1 MGGGG
6 GGDLAGDAFDL
17 VQRDLRRPPRRRR
30 RRRIV
35 RMSQVGGAPASG
47 GARLRF
53 GGREWVASQ
62 ARRQLGG
69 FQTETSGGQG
79 LGSDG
84 QAAGAEERGRR

>member
-1 MGGGG
+1 M
-6 GGDLAGDAFDL
+6 AGRGALGHVVMVADPIEETFPFTGHTEF
-17 VQRDLRRPPRRRR
+17 RD
-30 RRRIV
+30 V
-35 RMSQVGGAPASG
+35 DSS
-47 GARLRF
+47 ARLRV
-53 GGREWVASQ
+53 GGRAWVASQ